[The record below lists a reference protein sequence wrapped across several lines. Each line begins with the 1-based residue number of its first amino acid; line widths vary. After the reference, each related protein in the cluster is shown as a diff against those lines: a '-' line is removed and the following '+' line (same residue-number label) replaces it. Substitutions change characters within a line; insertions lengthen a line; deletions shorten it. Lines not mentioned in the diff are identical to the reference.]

1 MKKILLMASAV
12 FAMSASFAQLGDN
25 AFQDDFASTDE
36 YGDSTG
42 GIFWWGKDALG
53 GTQDPNFKAT
63 WVRAEG
69 SVTYT
74 VTQGFNEYV
83 PFGLGFGGPEA
94 TPKTIDISADQTYKM
109 TVKND
114 GDSTILVRLAA
125 KDVNENLVDTDSKWN
140 DGDIEGNAW
149 KYVIDIKLEAGATG
163 TIEAGSSNGSGAPEG
178 EMSGTFEGAYYA
190 AYPGPTRDSSFDA
203 TVLNGVN
210 ITVINANNTGA
221 AASGPQYAPYGLT
234 DYPVT
239 ISYISVG
246 DVSSIDTGIGFDEL
260 LNSNNSFAVF
270 PNPVTGS
277 VINFEENKENIQ
289 IFNAQGTLVNS
300 ISSAKSVNISSLDKG
315 FYLIHTDA
323 GYANF
328 IVE

>member
-42 GIFWWGKDALG
+42 GIFWWGKEELG
-53 GTQDPNFKAT
+53 GSENANFKAS
-63 WVRAEG
+63 WERKVG
-69 SVTYT
+69 GVTYT
-74 VTQGFNEYV
+74 VTQAQGEYI

-109 TVKND
+109 TVTND
-114 GDSTILVRLAA
+114 GDSTILVRIAA
-125 KDVNENLVDTDSKWN
+125 KDVNENLVDTDPKWN
-140 DGDIEGNAW
+140 GFDAY
-149 KYVIDIKLEAGATG
+149 KYIIDIKIDAGETG
-163 TIEAGSSNGSGAPEG
+163 TIELDAQNGSDAPEG
-178 EMSGTFEGAYYA
+178 VLSGTFDGGYYA
-190 AYPGPTRDSSFDA
+190 DYATNPPVRDSSFDA
-203 TVLNGVN
+203 SKLNGVN
-210 ITVINANNTGA
+210 ITVLNASSTGA
-221 AASGPQYAPYGLT
+221 PDYQQLALE

-246 DVSSIDTGIGFDEL
+246 DVTTIDGGIGFDEL

-277 VINFEENKENIQ
+277 VINFEDNKQNIQ